1 MRRFP
6 ALILAAALSLP
17 VVVIAQQWTPPGA
30 DQDTAPESDTGDDS
44 GSSVFERGME
54 SFMQNMRKEAEPH
67 LERLGRDLGDTV
79 NSLRPVLGDIGALMD
94 DVKNYQAPE
103 RLENGDILIR
113 RRADAPPPR
122 CSTIKRHSSSGL
134 CITSLAQRMAIARQ
148 FRAWPSMWR
157 CSMGIPVMRVTGV
170 ISSTATGS
178 YT

>member
-30 DQDTAPESDTGDDS
+30 DQDPAPESDSGDDS
-44 GSSVFERGME
+44 GNSVFERGME
-54 SFMQNMRKEAEPH
+54 SFMQNMLKEAEPH

-113 RRADAPPPR
+113 RRADAPPPPPV
-122 CSTIKRHSSSGL
+122 SD
-134 CITSLAQRMAIARQ
+134 SLREMLRPGPEKDPRNDSPLLNPQRPGDQ
-148 FRAWPSMWR
+148 SPK
-157 CSMGIPVMRVTGV
+157 G
-170 ISSTATGS
+170 TAPEIEL
-178 YT
+178 